1 MALKPTIFKFRL
13 SISDTNRDLYSSPQ
27 LTIAQ
32 HPSENTTRMLARV
45 LAYCIKY
52 QAELTFTKGLS
63 SIEEPDL
70 WVKALDGTI
79 SHWIEVGEPALD
91 RIKKAT
97 RLAGRVDI
105 FSFTNKSDVWWEQ
118 NKNKS
123 HQYDANI
130 YRLSSEGIEALSEV
144 IQRGMDLSIMISGT
158 SVFVDCDK
166 GSFEIQIETLQ
177 SNE

>member
-13 SISDTNRDLYSSPQ
+13 SISDTNRDQYSSPQ

-32 HPSENTTRMLARV
+32 HPSENTARMIARV

-70 WVKALDGTI
+70 WVKALNGTI

-97 RLAGRVDI
+97 RLADRVDV
-105 FSFTNKSDVWWEQ
+105 FSFTSKSSTWWEQ
-118 NKNKS
+118 TKNKS
-123 HQYDANI
+123 HQYDAHI

-144 IQRGMDLSIMISGT
+144 IERGMDLSIMISGT